1 MNAVALAPWVQDER
15 DAPTLKRAFAA
26 ALLYYPTDPF
36 KAALQLF
43 PNNTMRALTVAQEW
57 IADPFVLNAQ
67 AELIAELGEDHFLP
81 SKVTLA
87 RRVFELGENVRA
99 SQSEKLSAFRLY
111 AELRGFIEKPGF
123 TVQNNTNILNQ
134 NRVMLMTDHGSNED
148 WETKALAQQTKLV
161 EHSRD

>member
-26 ALLYYPTDPF
+26 ALLRYPTDPF

-43 PNNTMRALTVAQEW
+43 PNNTMRALTVSQEW
-57 IADPFVLNAQ
+57 IADPFVMNVQ
-67 AELIAELGEDHFLP
+67 AELIEELGEDHFLP

-87 RRVFELGENVRA
+87 RRVFELGENARA
-99 SQSEKLSAFRLY
+99 TQSEKLSAFRLY

-123 TVQNNTNILNQ
+123 TVNNNTQINQ
-134 NRVMLMTDHGSNED
+134 NRVMVMTDHGSNDD
-148 WETKALAQQTKLV
+148 WETKALEQQTKLV